1 MKSEKRPEIGFSGED
16 SSMFSLRIY
25 RPKCI
30 QRRLSSC
37 VTDETLITRGGVCF
51 TEVMFGS

>member
-30 QRRLSSC
+30 KRRLSSC
-37 VTDETLITRGGVCF
+37 ITDETLITRGGVCF